1 MKIEY
6 SDIVLLNCILHVLA
20 GWSRRKTRRQGK
32 IESPCSAGME
42 YICGT
47 GASILFI
54 SSYFRKN
61 LIIFSCCFR

>member
-6 SDIVLLNCILHVLA
+6 SDIVLLNGILHVLT

-47 GASILFI
+47 GTSILFI